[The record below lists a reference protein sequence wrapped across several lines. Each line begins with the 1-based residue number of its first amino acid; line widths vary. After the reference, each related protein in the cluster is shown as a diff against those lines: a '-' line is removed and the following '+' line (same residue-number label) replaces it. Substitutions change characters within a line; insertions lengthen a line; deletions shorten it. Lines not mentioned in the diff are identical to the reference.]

1 MHFLHSITHRKRERS
16 FVFYDFFVDCPMM
29 VAGAAVRNK
38 NLTAGILSVSNVK
51 EKWWQKKSQR
61 STHTVQKQSAFSV
74 VRRQFVRC
82 SHSFIHF
89 GDKPIRRS
97 GSTILANISQ
107 WDFLYSFSLL
117 SLCPFF
123 LIWFILRFGFRNDA
137 SSAAFYADSFFS
149 SIIFFFFFFIFSC
162 RCDRICFFR
171 PLDVG
176 RWLVWCCVV
185 TLFMNAIASFKSMLL
200 ISIPMITILKGFDD
214 NIHFYRGEKKLH
226 LGRFNFDSSVC
237 GSCFLF
243 SLKNLWTTGRICLL
257 MVFQL
262 NCSIGFAVKLPDLIC
277 VFHFTRWMSVLIF
290 FLSLSRALSS
300 IPDFSTCVQL
310 FPPALKHTM

>member
-1 MHFLHSITHRKRERS
+1 MSQTLKRSDGKKIIEIHTYSAEAERIFS
-16 FVFYDFFVDCPMM
+16 
-29 VAGAAVRNK
+29 RSS
-38 NLTAGILSVSNVK
+38 SVC
-51 EKWWQKKSQR
+51 
-61 STHTVQKQSAFSV
+61 SV
-74 VRRQFVRC
+74 L
-82 SHSFIHF
+82 SFIHSF
-89 GDKPIRRS
+89 WRQTNTAKWFNDFSKHITVGFSVLILSSLFVPI
-97 GSTILANISQ
+97 
-107 WDFLYSFSLL
+107 
-117 SLCPFF
+117 FF

-149 SIIFFFFFFIFSC
+149 SIIFFFFIFPC
-162 RCDRICFFR
+162 RCDRIRFFR

-243 SLKNLWTTGRICLL
+243 SLTNLWTTGRICLL

-277 VFHFTRWMSVLIF
+277 VFHFNRWMSVLIF
-290 FLSLSRALSS
+290 FSLSRALLS